1 VQPVEKLFAE
11 LTGSPMSLTVRGYL
25 RVEIQVKEEKEDA
38 NGKRG
43 EAEIDTGGKWRCNGG

>member
-1 VQPVEKLFAE
+1 
-11 LTGSPMSLTVRGYL
+11 MSLTVRGYL